1 MSINLQN
8 IPESPGI
15 YKFFSKKEIIYIGKA
30 KNLKKRVSS
39 YFGKSSKD
47 RKTQQIKI
55 LTDNIET
62 FVTLNEAQALLLEQS
77 LIKENLPRFNILLR
91 DDKTYPYVHF
101 SMDHEFPSISMRR
114 TKHAVSKNF
123 IGPFISVQAVKST
136 IKDLRKI
143 YQIRNCSDSTFKNR
157 SRPCIE
163 HQMKRCSA
171 PCVNLIDNS
180 NYLADITSAQQYLSS
195 SSQDTKS
202 IMAAKMLKLSDQ
214 QEFERANEIKQ
225 KIESLDLIHQEQ
237 SLNSSLASVD
247 TFACISKLN
256 RTGAAIIS
264 IRNGKIRGVKSYYLK
279 GDLTH
284 DLDLL
289 FQSLIFSY
297 YQSIF
302 SLPEKIILANKVQN
316 INLIKEAVSLKF
328 KKNILI
334 STYINTDARKF
345 AKLAILNSNQA
356 IDNRINQTDRYKYA
370 IKDLASRVGMT
381 SSNLSIEGYDISHH
395 AGKYAVAS
403 LVKFSNQGPIK
414 SSYKIF
420 NMPEEFSG
428 NDIGSIANVLE
439 RRSARAM
446 LEPLPDII
454 LVDGGQLQL
463 DAAIRVMDNASQE
476 PPLILCIMKGSNR
489 VRATETILS
498 QNGIIEMPKQSA
510 GFTLLQQVR
519 DEAHRFAIQAHR
531 KKKQASSKLSQ
542 LEMIPGIGTIIRG
555 RLFKKFRTISSIKK
569 ATIADLTDIQ
579 GISITLAKTILKELK
594 KL

>member
-1 MSINLQN
+1 MSINLLN

-39 YFGKSSKD
+39 YFGKSFKD

-62 FVTLNEAQALLLEQS
+62 FATLNEAQALLLEQS

-101 SMDHEFPSISMRR
+101 SMDQEFPSISMRR

-136 IKDLRKI
+136 IKDLQKI

-195 SSQDTKS
+195 SSQVIKS

-247 TFACISKLN
+247 IFACISKLN

-302 SLPEKIILANKVQN
+302 SLPDKIILANKVKN

-334 STYINTDARKF
+334 STHINTDARKF
-345 AKLAILNSNQA
+345 SKLAILNSNQA

-403 LVKFSNQGPIK
+403 LVKFSTQGPIK

-420 NMPEEFSG
+420 NMPEELSG

-463 DAAIRVMDNASQE
+463 DAAIRVLDNALQE
-476 PPLILCIMKGSNR
+476 PPLILSIVKGSNR

-498 QNGIIEMPKQSA
+498 KNGILEMPKQSA

-555 RLFKKFRTISSIKK
+555 RLFKKFRTIPSIKK
-569 ATIADLTDIQ
+569 ATIVDLTDIH
-579 GISITLAKTILKELK
+579 GISISLAKTILKELQ

>member
-1 MSINLQN
+1 M
-8 IPESPGI
+8 
-15 YKFFSKKEIIYIGKA
+15 
-30 KNLKKRVSS
+30 
-39 YFGKSSKD
+39 
-47 RKTQQIKI
+47 
-55 LTDNIET
+55 
-62 FVTLNEAQALLLEQS
+62 
-77 LIKENLPRFNILLR
+77 
-91 DDKTYPYVHF
+91 
-101 SMDHEFPSISMRR
+101 
-114 TKHAVSKNF
+114 
-123 IGPFISVQAVKST
+123 
-136 IKDLRKI
+136 KDL
-143 YQIRNCSDSTFKNR
+143 N
-157 SRPCIE
+157 
-163 HQMKRCSA
+163 
-171 PCVNLIDNS
+171 
-180 NYLADITSAQQYLSS
+180 
-195 SSQDTKS
+195 
-202 IMAAKMLKLSDQ
+202 
-214 QEFERANEIKQ
+214 
-225 KIESLDLIHQEQ
+225 LIHQEQ
-237 SLNSSLASVD
+237 SLNSSLASMDV
-247 TFACISKLN
+247 FACISKLN

-302 SLPEKIILANKVQN
+302 SLPNKIILANKVKH

-334 STYINTDARKF
+334 STHINSDARKF
-345 AKLAILNSNQA
+345 AKLAILNSNQS
-356 IDNRINQTDRYKYA
+356 IDNRVNQTDRYKHA
-370 IKDLASRVGMT
+370 FKDLASHVGMT
-381 SSNLSIEGYDISHH
+381 SSNFSIEGYDISHH

-420 NMPEEFSG
+420 NMPEQFSG
-428 NDIGSIANVLE
+428 NDIGSITNVLE
-439 RRSARAM
+439 RRSARAI

-463 DAAIRVMDNASQE
+463 DAAIQVLDNASQE
-476 PPLILCIMKGSNR
+476 PPLILSIVKGSNR

-498 QNGIIEMPKQSA
+498 KNGILEMPKQSVA
-510 GFTLLQQVR
+510 FTLLQQVR

-542 LEMIPGIGTIIRG
+542 LEKIPGIGTIIRG

-569 ATIADLTDIQ
+569 ATIVDLTDVQ
-579 GISITLAKTILKELK
+579 GISISLAETILKELK